1 MKSETLYIGIKEDDR
16 IRRELLTSSKTII
29 SILQEMSQSAQL
41 KDTKIQKLKELQKI
55 RDEIKFLNKKIR
67 TKMPAAETT
76 KTPTRKIKNNKKYTI
91 QELEKEL
98 EKIEQKLEKLE

>member
-67 TKMPAAETT
+67 TK
-76 KTPTRKIKNNKKYTI
+76 NLTI
-91 QELEKEL
+91 PHPRMNERQFVLIPLNE
-98 EKIEQKLEKLE
+98 II